1 MSGQPVRRMSVR
13 VPAGRAEEAR
23 AAMIELFPE
32 GFEEVELD
40 GEVELA
46 AYAGAGGEER
56 LWSAFGPGVVDE
68 VAGGWNEVWKRFHR
82 PVRIGP
88 LWVGPPWERP
98 DADATAVAIDPGRA
112 FGTGAH
118 ATTRLCLEL
127 LLERERGSVLDI
139 GCGSGVLA
147 IAAAKLGFAPVV
159 ALDYEDA
166 SVEAAEANAD
176 ANGVELEV
184 RKADVLAD
192 PLPRADLALANITA
206 GTVAAV
212 APRLAAGALI
222 ASGYLACEG
231 PRPPGWRHAG
241 RREAEGWAAD
251 LFEAV

>member
-1 MSGQPVRRMSVR
+1 MSVR
-13 VPAGRAEEAR
+13 VPAARAEEAR

-40 GEVELA
+40 SEVELA

-56 LWSAFGPGVVDE
+56 LWRVFGPGVGDE
-68 VAGGWNEVWKRFHR
+68 VDGGWSEAWKCFHR

-98 DADATAVAIDPGRA
+98 DADATAVVIDPGRA
-112 FGTGAH
+112 FGTGGH
-118 ATTRLCLEL
+118 GTTRLCLEL
-127 LLERERGSVLDI
+127 LLERERGRVLDI

-159 ALDYEDA
+159 AIDYEDA
-166 SVEAAEANAD
+166 SLEAAQANAD
-176 ANGVELEV
+176 ANGVDLEV
-184 RKADVLAD
+184 RRVDVLTD
-192 PLPRADLALANITA
+192 SLPSADLALANITA

-231 PRPPGWRHAG
+231 PRPAGWRHAD

-251 LFEAV
+251 LFKPV